1 MSSKKKKNTF
11 RDRTLSVLQQLE
23 GLTGLITR
31 DLPRGRL
38 FIRVLPTT
46 RVPKSVADK
55 IRKDVEAR
63 IPREEI
69 KKTFEK
75 PKETTWSD
83 IINLVWKNKDVIG
96 LVGKDLLKGMTDEP
110 PMASVIEEAELLEID
125 EGKHDEGF
133 EIDVGEIKISPAQ
146 TGELKKDVS
155 VGTLVRNIPETE
167 FAVVTEYTPIRELGI
182 LNRLDGDRG
191 EIKRSITDNAQ
202 LQISDINIPTIQADV
217 TEGSVTYPFFV
228 GLTDRRYPVNQP
240 IYQVMADY
248 PIYQVMADY
257 PNLDLVEMYGLQLE
271 RMRPEDLESL

>member
-55 IRKDVEAR
+55 IRKDVETR

-69 KKTFEK
+69 KTTFEK
-75 PKETTWSD
+75 PKETTWGD

-125 EGKHDEGF
+125 DEGKHDGGF
-133 EIDVGEIKISPAQ
+133 EIDVGEIKVSPAQ
-146 TGELKKDVS
+146 TGELKDVS
-155 VGTLVRNIPETE
+155 VGTITRNIPETE

-191 EIKRSITDNAQ
+191 EIKRAITDNAQ
-202 LQISDINIPTIQADV
+202 LQMSDINIPTIQADV
-217 TEGSVTYPFFV
+217 TEGSLTYPFFV
-228 GLTDRRYPVNQP
+228 GLQDPRYPVNAP
-240 IYQVMADY
+240 ITQT
-248 PIYQVMADY
+248 MADY
-257 PNLDLVEMYGLQLE
+257 PNLDLVELYGLQLQ
-271 RMRPEDLESL
+271 RLTDKDLESL